1 LATTNTK
8 LRSQQ
13 WGSLYFLT
21 SLSKKKKKI
30 TNAFTIG
37 TGTKPKKM
45 KYLFKHVFFDK
56 TICIIPDQNK

>member
-21 SLSKKKKKI
+21 SLSKKKKK
-30 TNAFTIG
+30 NN
-37 TGTKPKKM
+37 K
-45 KYLFKHVFFDK
+45 
-56 TICIIPDQNK
+56 CIYYRYRY